1 MTLIQRAV
9 SHADFQRPLNEPK
22 AAQVPPEQWKR
33 ELEECWKACRE
44 QLERR
49 VQAAGAQ

>member
-1 MTLIQRAV
+1 MTLIEQAV

-22 AAQVPPEQWKR
+22 AAEVPPQWTR
-33 ELEECWKACRE
+33 EYHECLRALRE

-49 VQAAGAQ
+49 VQAAGGQ